1 MTACDAN
8 LCKNVCPKAIKFSKV
23 VAQTHTLILGQT
35 SLKKCFLFLSLSLQ
49 VNESREAAEE
59 DVTPD

>member
-23 VAQTHTLILGQT
+23 VAQTHINFRPNVIE
-35 SLKKCFLFLSLSLQ
+35 KVFPVFLSLSLQ